1 MNNRIHIET
10 DLVRQV
16 KGGDAGAFQKLV
28 DQLMKPAYF
37 HALAILR
44 NHEDAVEISQE
55 TFIKVWKARKS
66 IDAERP
72 LYPWFYTILKNLCL
86 NRTRDES
93 RRKETAVSQLEYWTE
108 PKGESNPSNDVLRE
122 EENRLIQQTLSR
134 MDVNDREI
142 IVMKDLE
149 GYAYKEIAEMLNIPV
164 GTVMSR
170 LYTARKRFKTY
181 MEEAGY
187 EYS

>member
-1 MNNRIHIET
+1 MKNRIHIDT
-10 DLVRQV
+10 DLVKQV
-16 KGGDAGAFQKLV
+16 KRGNTTAFQHLV
-28 DQLMKPAYF
+28 DQLMKPAYY

-44 NHEDAVEISQE
+44 DHDDAVDISQE
-55 TFIKVWKARKS
+55 TFIKVWKSRKR
-66 IDAERP
+66 IDPERP

-86 NRTRDES
+86 NRIRDDS
-93 RRKETAVSQLEYWTE
+93 RRKETAMSQLDYWTE
-108 PKGESNPSNDVLRE
+108 PKGDQNPSSAVEHTE
-122 EENRLIQQTLSR
+122 EHRLVQETLSK

-149 GYAYKEIAEMLNIPV
+149 GYSYREIAELLDIPI

-170 LYTARKRFKTY
+170 LYYARKRFKTY

>member
-1 MNNRIHIET
+1 MENRIHIDA

-16 KGGDAGAFQKLV
+16 KNGDSHAFQKLV
-28 DQLMKPAYF
+28 DRLMKPAYF
-37 HALAILR
+37 HALALLR
-44 NHEDAVEISQE
+44 NHDDAIEISQE
-55 TFIKVWKARKS
+55 TFIKVWKTRKR
-66 IDAERP
+66 IDPDRP

-86 NRTRDES
+86 NLNRDQS
-93 RRKETAVSQLEYWTE
+93 RKKETAISNLKYWTE
-108 PKGESNPSNDVLRE
+108 PEGENNPSSEMVRK
-122 EENRLIQQTLSR
+122 EENRLIEETLSKL
-134 MDVNDREI
+134 DINDREI

-149 GYAYKEIAEMLNIPV
+149 GYSYKEIAELLDIPA

-170 LYTARKRFKTY
+170 LYTARKRFKNQ

>member
-1 MNNRIHIET
+1 MKNHIHIDT

-16 KGGDAGAFQKLV
+16 KRGSSSAFDTLV

-44 NHEDAVEISQE
+44 NHDDAVEISQE
-55 TFIKVWKARKS
+55 TFIKVWKSRKQ
-66 IDAERP
+66 IDPERP

-86 NRTRDES
+86 NRTRDQT
-93 RRKETAVSQLEYWTE
+93 RRKETAVSELAYWTE
-108 PKGESNPSNDVLRE
+108 PKGDHNPSSLFERKE
-122 EENRLIQQTLSR
+122 EHQMIQETLSK
-134 MDVNDREI
+134 MDLNDREI

-149 GYAYKEIAEMLNIPV
+149 GYSYKEIAKMLDIPV

-170 LYTARKRFKTY
+170 LYNARKRFKTH

>member
-1 MNNRIHIET
+1 M
-10 DLVRQV
+10 
-16 KGGDAGAFQKLV
+16 
-28 DQLMKPAYF
+28 
-37 HALAILR
+37 
-44 NHEDAVEISQE
+44 
-55 TFIKVWKARKS
+55 
-66 IDAERP
+66 
-72 LYPWFYTILKNLCL
+72 
-86 NRTRDES
+86 
-93 RRKETAVSQLEYWTE
+93 SQLEYWTE
-108 PKGESNPSNDVLRE
+108 PKGDGNPSNDVLRE
-122 EENRLIQQTLSR
+122 EENRLIQQTLSKL
-134 MDVNDREI
+134 DVNDREI

>member
-10 DLVRQV
+10 DLVKQV
-16 KGGDAGAFQKLV
+16 KRGDSGAFQSLV

-55 TFIKVWKARKS
+55 TFIKVWKSRKS
-66 IDAERP
+66 IDVNRP

-86 NRTRDES
+86 NRNRDRS
-93 RRKETAVSQLEYWTE
+93 RRRETAISQLDYWTE
-108 PKGESNPSNDVLRE
+108 PKGENNPSKEVLRE
-122 EENRLIQQTLSR
+122 EESHLIQKTLSKL
-134 MDVNDREI
+134 DVNDREI

-149 GYAYKEIAEMLNIPV
+149 GYTYKEIAEILDIPT

-170 LYTARKRFKTY
+170 LYTSRKRFKTH

>member
-1 MNNRIHIET
+1 M
-10 DLVRQV
+10 
-16 KGGDAGAFQKLV
+16 AFESLV
-28 DQLMKPAYF
+28 DQLMRPAYF

-44 NHEDAVEISQE
+44 NHEDAVEVSQE

-66 IDAERP
+66 IDADRP
-72 LYPWFYTILKNLCL
+72 IYPWFYTILKNLCL
-86 NRTRDES
+86 NRTRDQS
-93 RRKETAVSQLEYWTE
+93 RRMETAVSQLEYWTE
-108 PKGESNPSNDVLRE
+108 PRDESNPSSDVLRE
-122 EENRLIQQTLSR
+122 EENRLIQQTLSKL
-134 MDVNDREI
+134 DANDREI

-149 GYAYKEIAEMLNIPV
+149 GYAYKEIAEMLDIPV

>member
-10 DLVRQV
+10 DLVERV
-16 KGGDAGAFQKLV
+16 KRGDAGAFQQLV

-66 IDAERP
+66 INTSRP

-86 NRTRDES
+86 NRNRDES
-93 RRKETAVSQLEYWTE
+93 RRKETAVSRLEYWTE
-108 PKGESNPSNDVLRE
+108 PKGENNPSRDVLRE
-122 EENRLIQQTLSR
+122 EENRLIQQTLSKL
-134 MDVNDREI
+134 DVNDREI

-149 GYAYKEIAEMLNIPV
+149 GYSYKEIAEMLGIPV

-170 LYTARKRFKTY
+170 LYTARQRFKTH